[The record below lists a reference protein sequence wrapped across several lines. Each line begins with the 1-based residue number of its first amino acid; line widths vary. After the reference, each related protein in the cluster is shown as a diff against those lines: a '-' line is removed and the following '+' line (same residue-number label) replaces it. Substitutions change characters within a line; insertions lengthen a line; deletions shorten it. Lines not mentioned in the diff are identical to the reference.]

1 MIKKIAVKSV
11 GWLINVSSFFS
22 RSFAANKAL
31 MLFGTPRLGHITE
44 KQLTFLDTACKEEFE
59 YDNLS
64 IMTYRWIGGKQTI
77 LLGHGWESN
86 AARWKRLITFFKE
99 KDYNII
105 AIDAPAHGKSGGKV
119 FNAVIYSE
127 FINVIAKRFQ
137 PEIIIGHSIGAMAS
151 VMFQYKY
158 QLDSVEKLILLGSPS
173 DFSDVLERYSEM
185 LGYNQRIRNQ
195 INHTIIDK
203 FGQSPEA
210 FSTAKFS
217 EHLSSEALIVH
228 DTDDQIIPYED
239 ALQIN
244 KSFKKSK
251 LITTKGLGHSL
262 NHDSVI
268 NYIYEFLDD

>member
-1 MIKKIAVKSV
+1 MEKITVKII
-11 GWLINVSSFFS
+11 GWLINVSSYFS

-31 MLFGTPRLGHITE
+31 VLFGTPRHGHITE
-44 KQLTFLDTACKEEFE
+44 KQLSFLETAYREEFE

-86 AARWKRLITFFKE
+86 AARWKRYITFFKE
-99 KDYNII
+99 NDYNII
-105 AIDAPAHGKSGGKV
+105 AMDAPAHGKSGGKL

-127 FINVIAKRFQ
+127 FINVVAKRFQ
-137 PEIIIGHSIGAMAS
+137 PEIIIGHSVGAMAS

-158 QLDSVEKLILLGSPS
+158 QLDSVEKLVLLGSPS
-173 DFSDVLERYSEM
+173 EFTAVLERYSDM
-185 LGYNQRIRNQ
+185 LGYNQRTRNQ
-195 INHTIIDK
+195 INHTIIAE
-203 FGQSPEA
+203 FGQAPET

-217 EHLSSEALIVH
+217 EHISSKGLIVH
-228 DTDDQIIPYED
+228 DTDDKIIPYED

-262 NHDSVI
+262 NHDSVL